1 MFTTCNECGTVF
13 RIGPAELR
21 VAEGQVRCGH
31 CSATFNAL
39 ATLTDEPPPT
49 TILPQL
55 TIPPYLERPA
65 GPAIEAVAETAFEPD
80 LEPEPEQE
88 LEPEPEP
95 EPEAEAE
102 AEAEP
107 EPDISALD
115 TVTGDE
121 TLEFNVPED
130 DWSEFFVEVPEPPRA
145 AGAEPA
151 SETDQIAGFEAG
163 VEVEVE
169 EVEETPVYRIDAHSF
184 EINAG
189 SEPVPEDEPAL
200 VAAPPAPDSAPW
212 QETGPEQE
220 ADSEEPDAV
229 PEPRIAPAAAP
240 QDATEPPIAPILIER
255 PFEWRPEFEAPAP
268 KASRRGW
275 FGFGAAILALALAL
289 QLIHYRRD
297 QLAAQPALYRPLTRI
312 YAALNL
318 SLLPDWKLD
327 AYEVRS
333 SEAVAGATTRGALD
347 VLARIAVVGSTP
359 TGLPLVRVIL
369 HDRFGK
375 SLGSRVFTPDEY
387 LDDIPQPAELL
398 APGYLIPV
406 RVSLRDPGTDAFG
419 YEVDVCVQYRRQGV
433 VCQQEREQKTPFTR

>member
-1 MFTTCNECGTVF
+1 
-13 RIGPAELR
+13 
-21 VAEGQVRCGH
+21 VAE
-31 CSATFNAL
+31 A
-39 ATLTDEPPPT
+39 
-49 TILPQL
+49 
-55 TIPPYLERPA
+55 
-65 GPAIEAVAETAFEPD
+65 AFEPD
-80 LEPEPEQE
+80 LAPEAE
-88 LEPEPEP
+88 LEP
-95 EPEAEAE
+95 E

-130 DWSEFFVEVPEPPRA
+130 DWSEFFVEVPEPPQA
-145 AGAEPA
+145 AGAEPVT
-151 SETDQIAGFEAG
+151 EPDQVAGFEL
-163 VEVEVE
+163 EVE
-169 EVEETPVYRIDAHSF
+169 EADETPVYRIDADSF
-184 EINAG
+184 ETIAG
-189 SEPVPEDEPAL
+189 LEPVPEDEPAL
-200 VAAPPAPDSAPW
+200 VAAPPAPDSGPW

-220 ADSEEPDAV
+220 ADSETPDEA
-229 PEPRIAPAAAP
+229 PEPLIAPAAAP
-240 QDATEPPIAPILIER
+240 QDAAEPPLAPIFIER
-255 PFEWRPEFEAPAP
+255 PFEWQPESEVPAP

-275 FGFGAAILALALAL
+275 FGFGAAILALVLAL

-359 TGLPLVRVIL
+359 TGLPLVRVTL
-369 HDRFGK
+369 HDRFSK

-387 LDDIPQPAELL
+387 LDDVPPPAELL

-419 YEVDVCVQYRRQGV
+419 YEVDVCVLYRRQGV